1 MWLKIT
7 SNYSA
12 NFNTP
17 KRQKKNIKY
26 IIIHYTGMKNER
38 LALNRLT
45 DYKSKVSAHYF
56 VKKNGKIINL
66 VPDLYEA
73 WHAGKSTYKGIDDC
87 NNFSIGIE
95 LEGSDDDCYS
105 NEQYKM
111 LTMAVQKIIDHYPL
125 IDKHSIA
132 GHSDVSPLR
141 KTDPGKKFDWER
153 FLNAL

>member
-1 MWLKIT
+1 MSSHLYI
-7 SNYSA
+7 
-12 NFNTP
+12 
-17 KRQKKNIKY
+17 KRDGELIQ
-26 IIIHYTGMKNER
+26 
-38 LALNRLT
+38 
-45 DYKSKVSAHYF
+45 F
-56 VKKNGKIINL
+56 VPFDKR
-66 VPDLYEA
+66 A

-105 NEQYKM
+105 DEQYKM
-111 LTMAVQKIIDHYPL
+111 LTMTVQKIIDNYPL
-125 IDKHSIA
+125 IDKHSIV